1 MTNFSIAWK
10 FAEIFIIKSYEAK
23 EILEIANKILQLS

>member
-1 MTNFSIAWK
+1 MINFSTAWK

-23 EILEIANKILQLS
+23 EIPEIANKILKLS